1 MEDSRILDLYW
12 ERNEAAI
19 EHTAK
24 KYGNYCFRISWQ
36 ILGDRED
43 AAECVNETWLG
54 LWNSIPP
61 HRPENLAAYLGK
73 LTRRISLKRWRDS
86 RTEKRGGGQVELA
99 LEELSE
105 CVPGEPGLD
114 AGLEA
119 KELTRCIGT
128 FLRTLPRTERQIFV
142 LRYWYLEPV
151 REIGRSF
158 GFSESKVKSML
169 FRTRAKLK
177 TELIKEGYYEER

>member
-1 MEDSRILDLYW
+1 MEDSKIVDLYW
-12 ERNEAAI
+12 AREEAAL

-24 KYGNYCFRISWQ
+24 KYENYSYQIAFQ

-61 HRPENLAAYLGK
+61 HRPENLVAYLGK

-86 RTEKRGGGQVELA
+86 RTQKRGGGQTA
-99 LEELSE
+99 QTLEELSE
-105 CVPGEPGLD
+105 CIPGEPGADARLETRELSRVLD
-114 AGLEA
+114 A
-119 KELTRCIGT
+119 
-128 FLRTLPRTERQIFV
+128 FLRTLPQVERQVFV
-142 LRYWYLEPV
+142 LRYWYLSPV
-151 REIGRSF
+151 REIGRRF

-169 FRTRAKLK
+169 FRTRGKLR
-177 TELIKEGYYEER
+177 TELIKEGYYE